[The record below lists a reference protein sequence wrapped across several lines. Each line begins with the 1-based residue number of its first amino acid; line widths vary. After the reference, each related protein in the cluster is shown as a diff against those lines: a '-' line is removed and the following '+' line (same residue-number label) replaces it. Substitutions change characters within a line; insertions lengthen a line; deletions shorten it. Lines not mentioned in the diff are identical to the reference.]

1 MDQISGL
8 DSQKRE
14 KIAQLN
20 QLRSSGEIIITSI
33 IISSISYKV
42 LYAIASKLCTS
53 KITRYKMIR
62 KRMDQNSGLDSRK
75 EKQIA

>member
-33 IISSISYKV
+33 TISSISYKV

-53 KITRYKMIR
+53 KIIRYKMIR
-62 KRMDQNSGLDSRK
+62 ERTDQISGLDSRK